1 MVPDLRKFRRDDIL
15 FSSRFSLAARVRLS
29 GVLGTKPPV
38 GFSSK
43 QYETRLKVGL
53 ISMMEIWTINSQVGQ
68 ARISGELSR
77 LLCRCSS
84 VFELSSCRNDKM
96 MKKAKAGFIVEIPPR
111 AVTIRTSIGKESM
124 VTYFQNGRFPG
135 WNYSVNSAD

>member
-1 MVPDLRKFRRDDIL
+1 
-15 FSSRFSLAARVRLS
+15 
-29 GVLGTKPPV
+29 
-38 GFSSK
+38 
-43 QYETRLKVGL
+43 
-53 ISMMEIWTINSQVGQ
+53 MMEIWTINSQVGQ